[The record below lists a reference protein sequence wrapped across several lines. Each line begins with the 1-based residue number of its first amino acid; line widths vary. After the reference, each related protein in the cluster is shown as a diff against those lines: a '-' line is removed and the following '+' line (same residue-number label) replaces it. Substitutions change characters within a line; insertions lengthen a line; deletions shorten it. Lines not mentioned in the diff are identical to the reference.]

1 LKFDL
6 TVHTAL
12 DELRMQMLGTQ
23 VLFGFQFQG
32 VFQDGFNALSRPVQ
46 LIDLTVL
53 GIVVLT
59 LAFLVAPAAQHR
71 LVERGTA
78 TKRLF
83 NAANRFAELAL
94 ATYALAIGVD
104 VFVVASTYWGDVPSV
119 LSGIAAVMVAG
130 FLWFG
135 LGMIA
140 KGSERREAMPN
151 RKEPE
156 LHEKIDQMLTES
168 RVILPGAQALLGFQ
182 FVVTMTTAFHE
193 LPSPIQNTHFVA
205 LGAVLLAVM
214 LLIAPA
220 AVHRLGFGGQ
230 DAERM
235 HDIGSNLITI
245 ALAPLAAGIA
255 IDVYVALA
263 KVVPGSMPLAGGVAS
278 FGLLA
283 ALWYVVP
290 FAIRAKETR

>member
-1 LKFDL
+1 MKFEL

-32 VFQDGFNALSRPVQ
+32 VFQDGFKSLPHPVQ

-53 GIVVLT
+53 GILVLT
-59 LAFLVAPAAQHR
+59 LSFLVAPAAQHR
-71 LVERGTA
+71 LVERGVA

-83 NAANRFAELAL
+83 NTANRFAGVAL
-94 ATYALAIGVD
+94 ATYALAIGID
-104 VFVVASTYWGDVPSV
+104 VFVVASTHWGDVPSA
-119 LSGIAAVMVAG
+119 IAGCGAVMVAVL
-130 FLWFG
+130 LWFG
-135 LGMIA
+135 LGVIA

-151 RKEPE
+151 RKDPE

-182 FVVTMTTAFHE
+182 FVVTMTSAFHE
-193 LPSPIQNTHFVA
+193 LPSPVQNTHLAA
-205 LGAVLLAVM
+205 LGAVLLAIV

-220 AVHRLGFGGQ
+220 SVHRLAFGGQ

-235 HDIGSNLITI
+235 HGLGSNLITI
-245 ALAPLAAGIA
+245 ALMPLAVGIA
-255 IDVYVALA
+255 MDVYVALA
-263 KVVPGSMPLAGGVAS
+263 TVIPGSTPLAGGVAS

-290 FAIRAKETR
+290 LLIRARQTK

>member
-1 LKFDL
+1 
-6 TVHTAL
+6 
-12 DELRMQMLGTQ
+12 MLGTQ

-32 VFQDGFNALSRPVQ
+32 VFQDEFDTLSRPIQ
-46 LIDLTVL
+46 LVDLTVF
-53 GIVVLT
+53 GILVLT

-71 LVERGTA
+71 LVERGVA

-83 NAANRFAELAL
+83 KTANGFAELAL
-94 ATYALAIGVD
+94 ASYALAIGVD
-104 VFVVASTYWGDVPSV
+104 VFVVVSAYWDVVFSILTGV
-119 LSGIAAVMVAG
+119 GAAMLALC
-130 FLWFG
+130 LWFG

-140 KGSERREAMPN
+140 KGSERREGMPN

-168 RVILPGAQALLGFQ
+168 RVVLPGAQALLGFQ
-182 FVVTMTTAFHE
+182 FVVTMTRGFHE

-205 LGAVLLAVM
+205 LGAVLLAVI

-235 HDIGSNLITI
+235 HEIGSNLVTI
-245 ALAPLAAGIA
+245 ALVPLATGIA
-255 IDVYVALA
+255 LDVYVALS
-263 KVVPGSMPLAGGVAS
+263 KVIHGSIPLAGGVAS

-283 ALWYVVP
+283 TLWYAVP
-290 FAIRAKETR
+290 LFIRARLTK